1 MLVPV
6 PRCSGLVNRY
16 RVCRQ
21 GPPSAEPRCL
31 VLAGASS
38 KSAHPKWVQQ
48 QLGARRCAAPAR
60 AGREPHSVAAASL
73 RPGCHPFGTGPCSGR
88 VTPHKGSVSV
98 LVKGQGEAQG

>member
-6 PRCSGLVNRY
+6 PWGSGLVNRY

-31 VLAGASS
+31 VLAGTSS
-38 KSAHPKWVQQ
+38 KGAHPKRVQQ

-60 AGREPHSVAAASL
+60 AGREPHSVASVSL
-73 RPGCHPFGTGPCSGR
+73 CPGCHPFGTGPCSGR
-88 VTPHKGSVSV
+88 VPPHKGSVSV
-98 LVKGQGEAQG
+98 VVKGQGVTHG